1 MISVVGV
8 FIFIYVIYR
17 LLTDGVLATDQVYSQ
32 VEFFDYANT
41 TPTNFTLEWI
51 QSTPPSFHTYEELPY
66 LVSPK

>member
-41 TPTNFTLEWI
+41 TPTNFTLE
-51 QSTPPSFHTYEELPY
+51 
-66 LVSPK
+66 